1 MGTLASHVSQS
12 TLRSKSV
19 KTWRLASVSSRSG
32 TTSKDLL
39 RNLIT
44 APPVVDLLAGLQEIE
59 TPELKRES
67 SGIQNQRTASQSQ
80 ETKGHDHGIEDQD
93 QNTGSHAQGRGGQ
106 GRGTEDQGLRTVNQ
120 DTGLGQG
127 TSPGTG
133 EIGQG
138 RGRRKR
144 KRKGTDLAPETGITR
159 NTRKIGHARGEDQH
173 QDPGLEKASRRAK
186 MTTTVRN

>member
-1 MGTLASHVSQS
+1 MG
-12 TLRSKSV
+12 RSKSV

-32 TTSKDLL
+32 TTSKDLP

-44 APPVVDLLAGLQEIE
+44 APPVVDQLAGLQEIE

-67 SGIQNQRTASQSQ
+67 NGIRNQRTASQSQ

-106 GRGTEDQGLRTVNQ
+106 GRGTEDLGQETGSRGQRTVNQ

-138 RGRRKR
+138 RERRKR
-144 KRKGTDLAPETGITR
+144 KRKG
-159 NTRKIGHARGEDQH
+159 
-173 QDPGLEKASRRAK
+173 
-186 MTTTVRN
+186 

>member
-1 MGTLASHVSQS
+1 M
-12 TLRSKSV
+12 
-19 KTWRLASVSSRSG
+19 SSRSG

-39 RNLIT
+39 RWEQEIFESFQSFHCRNLIT
-44 APPVVDLLAGLQEIE
+44 APPVVDQLAGLQEIE
-59 TPELKRES
+59 TPELKRGLSTLSSKSNNNCSISLSES

-106 GRGTEDQGLRTVNQ
+106 GRGTEGLGQETGSRGQKTADQGLRTVNQ

-138 RGRRKR
+138 
-144 KRKGTDLAPETGITR
+144 
-159 NTRKIGHARGEDQH
+159 
-173 QDPGLEKASRRAK
+173 
-186 MTTTVRN
+186 

>member
-1 MGTLASHVSQS
+1 MG
-12 TLRSKSV
+12 
-19 KTWRLASVSSRSG
+19 
-32 TTSKDLL
+32 
-39 RNLIT
+39 
-44 APPVVDLLAGLQEIE
+44 PPVVDQLAGLQEIE
-59 TPELKRES
+59 PPELKRES
-67 SGIQNQRTASQSQ
+67 SGIRNQRTASQSQ

-106 GRGTEDQGLRTVNQ
+106 GRGTEDLGQEAGSRGQKTADQGLRTVNQ
-120 DTGLGQG
+120 DTGLGRG
-127 TSPGTG
+127 T
-133 EIGQG
+133 
-138 RGRRKR
+138 RKR